1 MDIASVMHSGL
12 GHSQMSDLNDEHLKQ
27 ALEDMLMT
35 D

>member
-12 GHSQMSDLNDEHLKQ
+12 GHSQMSDPNDEHLKQ
-27 ALEDMLMT
+27 GIRRHVD